1 MECIGHQIQDMIKF
15 NELVQT
21 KAAHSL
27 VGKKIDNME
36 NFNKEE
42 LLVSRIYTFAADKA
56 LEAEQQFNI
65 TSKEGDLVYNSIIT
79 ALLYLKDYPKES

>member
-1 MECIGHQIQDMIKF
+1 MIKF

-27 VGKKIDNME
+27 VGKKIDKME

-42 LLVSRIYTFAADKA
+42 LLVSRIYDFAAKKSQD
-56 LEAEQQFNI
+56 AEIEFDL
-65 TSKEGDLVYNSIIT
+65 TSNQGDLVYNSIIT
-79 ALLYLKDYPKES
+79 ALLYLKDYPKD

>member
-1 MECIGHQIQDMIKF
+1 MIKF
-15 NELVQT
+15 NELIQT

-42 LLVSRIYTFAADKA
+42 LLVSRIYDFAAKVA
-56 LEAEQQFNI
+56 QNAENTFNI
-65 TSKEGDLVYNSIIT
+65 TSKEGDLVYNCVIT